1 MSDLAMTWSIED
13 GLLVCRWDE
22 LKDWPGET
30 AITTEAKQPES
41 WNSDVVF
48 ELGDAA

>member
-1 MSDLAMTWSIED
+1 MNIIVMSWTMED
-13 GLLVCRWDE
+13 GPLVCRWHE
-22 LKDWPGET
+22 LEDWPGE
-30 AITTEAKQPES
+30 AVITTDAQQPES